1 MSEQIEQWMDLY
13 KTSPSLVLF
22 EDMIDVDSEE
32 EKQEFLKLIPPNET
46 LNPIDVVLESLV
58 NIISE
63 KISSETITESEDKIL
78 INPII
83 RKKAVAEILDF
94 LGRDYKKVKMLHELW
109 LKELS
114 RFLRHLY
121 KNTARMQIEEVL
133 FQISKRFRVSGISA
147 IKAVSTIMKT

>member
-83 RKKAVAEILDF
+83 RKKAVAVILDF

-109 LKELS
+109 LKELL

-133 FQISKRFRVSGISA
+133 FQISKRFRISGISA
-147 IKAVSTIMKT
+147 IKTVSTIMKT